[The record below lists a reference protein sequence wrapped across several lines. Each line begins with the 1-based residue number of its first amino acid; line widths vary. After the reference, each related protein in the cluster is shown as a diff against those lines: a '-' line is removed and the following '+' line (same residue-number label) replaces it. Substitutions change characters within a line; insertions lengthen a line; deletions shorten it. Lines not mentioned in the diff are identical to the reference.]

1 MMKRLTALFCAF
13 FLLAGTA
20 FGAADDISRLYTFT
34 SGTTIQSSQ
43 VNAEFNQLVN
53 TMNNKFGRGIANTIT
68 GDNTFSGTNTFS
80 GITNFTH
87 ASTPI
92 KTDKIAEYSSA
103 VGVTIDGT
111 LLKDGMVTVAGTAA
125 SNGTIGYAS
134 NQFQGYRNGSLK
146 NFLMAGDASSPA
158 TSFASRSSNTI
169 FGTSDSGT
177 LVSFTSTFTQTF
189 TAAATLGSS
198 WYISVRN
205 DGTGVIT
212 LDPNSSETID
222 GLTTMA
228 VYPGESFLIFCDGSN
243 FKTIGRRKSGE
254 VLIQSQSASS
264 SAQLDFTQGLT
275 DTEFKYFVIRYTD
288 LMPATDNVVLWLRV
302 STDGGS
308 TWRSTAG
315 DYRWAVGFSNGAA
328 GHTSSTSDT
337 EMELNRAVGNAT
349 NEGCS
354 GQVLAYNL
362 TGSSMNKRFVL
373 DGMHVDQAGLWERSH
388 GVGGFIF
395 SNAAVNG
402 LRVLF
407 SSGNITSGTVELRGI
422 R

>member
-1 MMKRLTALFCAF
+1 MFFEFPGVKRERISKAVIKKFLNWPKLPSGTPQHDQNPTPYALFRDSNRVKAF
-13 FLLAGTA
+13 
-20 FGAADDISRLYTFT
+20 
-34 SGTTIQSSQ
+34 
-43 VNAEFNQLVN
+43 E
-53 TMNNKFGRGIANTIT
+53 
-68 GDNTFSGTNTFS
+68 
-80 GITNFTH
+80 
-87 ASTPI
+87 
-92 KTDKIAEYSSA
+92 
-103 VGVTIDGT
+103 
-111 LLKDGMVTVAGTAA
+111 
-125 SNGTIGYAS
+125 
-134 NQFQGYRNGSLK
+134 
-146 NFLMAGDASSPA
+146 
-158 TSFASRSSNTI
+158 SRSSNTI
-169 FGTSDSGT
+169 LSASDSGKF
-177 LVSFTSTFTQTF
+177 LSCTSTFTQTF

-198 WYISVRN
+198 WYISIRN
-205 DGTGVIT
+205 DGTGIIT

-243 FKTIGRRKSGE
+243 FKTIGRRSHGE
-254 VLIQSQSASS
+254 FLIQSQTASASS
-264 SAQLDFTQGLT
+264 SLDFTTGLS
-275 DTEFKYFVIRYTD
+275 DTNFKYFIIRYTD
-288 LMPATDNVVLWLRV
+288 LMPATDNVALWLRV

-308 TWRSTAG
+308 SWRSTAG
-315 DYRWAVGFSNGAA
+315 DYRWAVSFDNGAT
-328 GHTSSTSDT
+328 GNTSNASDT

-407 SSGNITSGTVELRGI
+407 SSGNITSGTVELRGL